1 MKTRHWILWALSL
14 ALLAALPATVWAQ
27 AEPTLDQIY
36 QAANAGQ
43 VPKAQGMI
51 DQVLRT
57 HPDSAKAHYVK
68 AELAAR
74 QRDAST
80 AQQELATAERLAP
93 GLPFAKPAA
102 VQALRTQVQ
111 HLSSAPAADARTR
124 QMGSAAGPAE
134 ERGAVSSG
142 LPWGKIAIGAVIL
155 LGLLALMRRRT
166 TAAAGAGY
174 ASGPGPAGPM
184 GSAPMN
190 STGYGP
196 GMQPQ
201 PGAGYGQPGYGP
213 GYGPGYAPQPGG
225 MGSGLGRGLATG
237 LAVGAGAVAA
247 QEIGR
252 RMFHPDGSQVLP
264 DHSAAGGAAWNDAG
278 SMDNVDMGGQ
288 DFGVNDTGSWD
299 SAAGGGGMDA
309 GDVGGGNWDNS

>member
-1 MKTRHWILWALSL
+1 MKTRHWIVWAVSL
-14 ALLAALPATVWAQ
+14 ALLAALPATVWGQ

-43 VPKAQGMI
+43 VPKAQEMI
-51 DQVLRT
+51 DQVLRS
-57 HPDSAKAHYVK
+57 HPGSAKAHYVK

-74 QRDAST
+74 QRDGST

-102 VQALRTQVQ
+102 VQALRTQVE
-111 HLSSAPAADARTR
+111 HLSASTVTDASTR
-124 QMGSAAGPAE
+124 QLGGPAGPGP
-134 ERGAVSSG
+134 ERPEATG
-142 LPWGKIAIGAVIL
+142 LPWGKVAIGGVIL
-155 LGLLALMRRRT
+155 LAVVALLRRRT
-166 TAAAGAGY
+166 RGMAGGGY
-174 ASGPGPAGPM
+174 ASGPMAGGPSASGPM
-184 GSAPMN
+184 G

-196 GMQPQ
+196 GMQAGP
-201 PGAGYGQPGYGP
+201 GYGQPGYGP
-213 GYGPGYAPQPGG
+213 GYGQPG

-252 RMFHPDGSQVLP
+252 RMLHPDGSQVQP
-264 DHSAAGGAAWNDAG
+264 DASGTGASAWNDAG
-278 SMDNVDMGGQ
+278 AMDNVDMGGQ

-299 SAAGGGGMDA
+299 SGGGSGLDA
-309 GDVGGGNWDNS
+309 GDVAGGGDWDNN

>member
-1 MKTRHWILWALSL
+1 MKTRHWIAWALSL
-14 ALLAALPATVWAQ
+14 ALLAAVPATVWAQ
-27 AEPTLDQIY
+27 AAEPTLDQIY

-43 VPKAQGMI
+43 LPKAQQMV
-51 DQVLRT
+51 DQVLAT
-57 HPDSAKAHYVK
+57 HPNSAKAHYVK

-111 HLSSAPAADARTR
+111 HLSSAPEAGSTR
-124 QMGSAAGPAE
+124 QMGGSADPAD
-134 ERGAVSSG
+134 RAPAATG
-142 LPWGKIAIGAVIL
+142 LPWGKVAIGAVIL
-155 LGLLALMRRRT
+155 LGLVALMRRRT
-166 TAAAGAGY
+166 RGMAGGGYASGAAAGA
-174 ASGPGPAGPM
+174 PM
-184 GSAPMN
+184 GNAPMG

-196 GMQPQ
+196 GMQP
-201 PGAGYGQPGYGP
+201 GGGYGQPGYGP
-213 GYGPGYAPQPGG
+213 GYGPGYAQPG

-264 DHSAAGGAAWNDAG
+264 DAAGTGGSAWNDAG
-278 SMDNVDMGGQ
+278 AMDNVDMGGQ
-288 DFGVNDTGSWD
+288 DFGINDTGSWD
-299 SAAGGGGMDA
+299 SGGGSAGLDA
-309 GDVGGGNWDNS
+309 GDVGGGGDWDNNS